1 MTRLSFQCM
10 HIDIHPYCVQGIIPV
25 WTSLPYRMLVPCPM
39 MAEELAMG
47 GMQLPYRLRTL
58 LLLPPPHH
66 SAVSLSSSWS
76 TLSTVPAVPPIHLQ
90 P

>member
-1 MTRLSFQCM
+1 MYAHRHPS
-10 HIDIHPYCVQGIIPV
+10 IHVQGVIPV